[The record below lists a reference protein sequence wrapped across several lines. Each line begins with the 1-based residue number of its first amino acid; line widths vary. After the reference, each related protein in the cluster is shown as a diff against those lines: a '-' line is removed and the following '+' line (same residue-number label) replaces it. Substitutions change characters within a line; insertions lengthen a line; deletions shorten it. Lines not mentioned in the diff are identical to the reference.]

1 MKKGLIVWLLVC
13 LAIIGGATILFNK
26 LDNGNAVTA
35 TNLPSHVFHSGD
47 LIFQSS
53 LSAQSIAI
61 KLATHS
67 NYSHCGIIHS
77 ENNKYYVLE
86 AVSPVK
92 ITPLNEWV
100 SRGEKERFV
109 VKRLKNAS
117 VMLND
122 SNLSKLKSEAEKFIG
137 KPYDIYFEWSDE
149 KIYCSELIWKVF
161 HNALNIDFCPTR
173 MLKTFDLSAPQVQA
187 LMYNRYQNNIPLNET
202 VVAPVDIFQSP
213 LLETVFANGQII
225 KN

>member
-13 LAIIGGATILFNK
+13 LAIIAGATLLFNK

-35 TNLPSHVFHSGD
+35 SNLPPHVFHSGD

-67 NYSHCGIIHS
+67 NYSHCGIIYS
-77 ENNKYYVLE
+77 ENNTYYVLE

-92 ITPLNEWV
+92 ITPLNEWA

-117 VMLND
+117 VLLND
-122 SNLSKLKSEAEKFIG
+122 SNLSKLKSEAEKFMG

-173 MLKTFDLSAPQVQA
+173 KLKSFDLSAPQVQA

-213 LLETVFANGQII
+213 LLETIYANGEVI